1 MRTNKII
8 SRNHSI
14 PIVTLTLSNLEYN
27 RPNSNDVI
35 SLKKIKKI
43 TQLGQDTMPYPRY
56 GQDRRN
62 ERREDNN
69 VSIYD
74 KPFELLV

>member
-1 MRTNKII
+1 MKPIKIL

-14 PIVTLTLSNLEYN
+14 PILTLTFSDFESN

-69 VSIYD
+69 VSIYHC
-74 KPFELLV
+74 KL

>member
-1 MRTNKII
+1 
-8 SRNHSI
+8 
-14 PIVTLTLSNLEYN
+14 
-27 RPNSNDVI
+27 
-35 SLKKIKKI
+35 
-43 TQLGQDTMPYPRY
+43 MPYPRY